1 MLTDDS
7 NISSSEPTSGRQSGT
22 ATPRVPKETSID
34 DARTLVPSSN
44 GSLNSKVIGPVS
56 RFSKAVKSNIIVDA
70 PEADKAKKEHRERG
84 RVKTDVYRQYIL
96 SGGVGAFI
104 LLALFTVLGQ
114 AVTIG
119 SCKKY

>member
-1 MLTDDS
+1 
-7 NISSSEPTSGRQSGT
+7 
-22 ATPRVPKETSID
+22 
-34 DARTLVPSSN
+34 
-44 GSLNSKVIGPVS
+44 VIAPVG

-84 RVKTDVYRQYIL
+84 RVKTEVYKQYIL

-114 AVTIG
+114 AVAIG
-119 SCKKY
+119 SCENR